1 MPDSQSY
8 TPRPMH
14 LYFPRKFT
22 VQKSASTENISS
34 LGFRIRGIKSRVIN
48 VAAFQF
54 QRREE
59 DGTVSER
66 ETLFEG
72 CERKTNRPRMVKYDR
87 KRIMNESVFSTD
99 YIYFPYVD
107 RNHRW
112 FRRSVKFTREETIIS
127 GRWRNFHRC

>member
-59 DGTVSER
+59 DGTVSGR

-87 KRIMNESVFSTD
+87 KRIMNES
-99 YIYFPYVD
+99 
-107 RNHRW
+107 
-112 FRRSVKFTREETIIS
+112 
-127 GRWRNFHRC
+127 